1 MIYSIN
7 DKFREEIYEKNTRES
22 IIDYL
27 LKQTENKKEYI
38 LGLMISDWYKVNYVL
53 QEERILSFLNN
64 GTRNIIDLCLN
75 NHYFISVIYDEAK
88 AFYNS
93 PLIKKI
99 IVINNTSGTTEEKK
113 LYEIFKFH
121 ILDKISYSFSHDL
134 DDFNEYYLDFNEK
147 NKDYTNKDFIFEL
160 ITTEMQHLFKLNIS
174 KYIENIIVFMQEYY
188 KWNFYKKERLN
199 DKPLFP
205 NDYDFLKLIETLP
218 FNNLVDV
225 SIHNSDFL
233 FTMIKDY
240 LVYRNFTDEEENDRA
255 NNFLME
261 NTSNEFQ
268 KKLKIK
274 G

>member
-1 MIYSIN
+1 MISSIN
-7 DKFREEIYEKNTRES
+7 DKFREEIYESNTRES
-22 IIDYL
+22 IIEYL
-27 LKQTENKKEYI
+27 LKHNKNKKDYI
-38 LGLMISDWYKVNYVL
+38 LSLMISDWYKVNYVL
-53 QEERILSFLNN
+53 QEEKTLSFLNN
-64 GTRNIIDLCLN
+64 DIRNITDLCLN

-99 IVINNTSGTTEEKK
+99 IVMNSTSTTEEKR
-113 LYEIFKFH
+113 LYEIFKLH
-121 ILDKISYSFSHDL
+121 ILDKIAYSFSYDL
-134 DDFNEYYLDFNEK
+134 DDFNEYYLDFDKK
-147 NKDYTNKDFIFEL
+147 NKDYANKNFIFDFI
-160 ITTEMQHLFKLNIS
+160 TNEMQQLFMLNIS
-174 KYIENIIVFMQEYY
+174 KYIENIIVFMREYY

-205 NDYDFLKLIETLP
+205 NDYDFLKLIETLT

-240 LVYRNFTDEEENDRA
+240 LFYRNFTNEEENDRA
-255 NNFLME
+255 KRFLIE
-261 NTSNEFQ
+261 NTSSAFQ